1 MLTFASES
9 ERKEVLDYL
18 ADRFGIPPETFDGF
32 CLLRK
37 GNSVWMVSDAP
48 DLRKALGLLNIET
61 AGIPL
66 LRKRPPRWKPTTA
79 GVQFLGPQATRN
91 VIDLDEDSISPFLE
105 GQTLYGEFDVD
116 PGYVIIR
123 SEGRILGCGFYDRG
137 KLRSQVPKE
146 WRQQMKPTEGGRQ
159 KAEGRNSN

>member
-1 MLTFASES
+1 
-9 ERKEVLDYL
+9 
-18 ADRFGIPPETFDGF
+18 
-32 CLLRK
+32 
-37 GNSVWMVSDAP
+37 MVSDAP

-91 VIDLDEDSISPFLE
+91 VIDLDDDSISPFLE

-123 SEGRILGCGFYDRG
+123 SEGRILGCGFYDKG

-159 KAEGRNSN
+159 KAEGRRQKAETVIN

>member
-9 ERKEVLDYL
+9 ERKEILDYL
-18 ADRFGIPPETFDGF
+18 TNRFGISPETFSNF

-37 GNSVWMVSDAP
+37 GNSVWMVWDTP
-48 DLRKALGLLNIET
+48 DLREALGLLNIET

-79 GVQFLGPQATRN
+79 GVQFLGSQVTRN
-91 VIDLDEDSISPFLE
+91 VIDLDGDSVASFLE
-105 GQTLYGEFDVD
+105 GRTLYGEFDVER
-116 PGYVIIR
+116 GYVMIR
-123 SEGRILGCGFYDRG
+123 SKGRVLGCGFYDKG

-146 WRQQMKPTEGGRQ
+146 WREQMKPTEGGRQ
-159 KAEGRNSN
+159 

>member
-18 ADRFGIPPETFDGF
+18 ADRFGIPPGTFNSF

-37 GNSVWMVSDAP
+37 GNSVWMVWDTP

-61 AGIPL
+61 AGIPI

-79 GVQFLGPQATRN
+79 GVQFFGPQATRN
-91 VIDLDEDSISPFLE
+91 VIDLDGDSVALFLE
-105 GQTLYGEFDVD
+105 GRTIYREFDVE
-116 PGYVIIR
+116 PGYVMIR
-123 SEGRILGCGFYDRG
+123 SKGVALGCGFYDKG
-137 KLRSQVPKE
+137 KLRSQVPRE
-146 WRQQMKPTEGGRQ
+146 WREQMRPPLP
-159 KAEGRNSN
+159 A